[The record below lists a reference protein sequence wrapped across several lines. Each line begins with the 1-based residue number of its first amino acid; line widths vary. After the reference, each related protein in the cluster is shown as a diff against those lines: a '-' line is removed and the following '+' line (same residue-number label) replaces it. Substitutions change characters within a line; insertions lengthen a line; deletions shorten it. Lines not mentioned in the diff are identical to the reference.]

1 MQGEEAGSPTEE
13 EGDLTS
19 QGEVEVV
26 AEEEEEAEAVVEK
39 EELAAGMT
47 MMISALILD
56 PLGLADLTKDGA
68 VVEVAVVLAGMAV
81 EDGEAGIETETAE
94 AVGIAVARLCQDP
107 WRDPEHA

>member
-1 MQGEEAGSPTEE
+1 MGSPTEE

-94 AVGIAVARLCQDP
+94 AVGIAAARLCQDP

>member
-94 AVGIAVARLCQDP
+94 AVGIAAARLCQDP

>member
-1 MQGEEAGSPTEE
+1 M
-13 EGDLTS
+13 
-19 QGEVEVV
+19 V
-26 AEEEEEAEAVVEK
+26 AAEEEEAEAVVEK

-81 EDGEAGIETETAE
+81 EDEEAGIETEMAE

>member
-1 MQGEEAGSPTEE
+1 M
-13 EGDLTS
+13 
-19 QGEVEVV
+19 V

-94 AVGIAVARLCQDP
+94 AVGIAAARLCQDP
-107 WRDPEHA
+107 WQDPEHA